1 MTETM
6 ELPFALTEQAK
17 QLKRVRDSID
27 NTVLVFM
34 EAVPVGGEFNG
45 NELHA
50 FVAERH
56 PNVSPSSPSRVL
68 RALRRERLID
78 YQVTNRR
85 AGAYQRP
92 A

>member
-50 FVAERH
+50 FVAERPPTCHH
-56 PNVSPSSPSRVL
+56 P
-68 RALRRERLID
+68 
-78 YQVTNRR
+78 
-85 AGAYQRP
+85 RP
-92 A
+92 AACCGRCAVSGCLTTR

>member
-27 NTVLVFM
+27 NTVLTFM

-45 NELHA
+45 NEL
-50 FVAERH
+50 RH
-56 PNVSPSSPSRVL
+56 S
-68 RALRRERLID
+68 
-78 YQVTNRR
+78 
-85 AGAYQRP
+85 
-92 A
+92 